1 MSQDDDDL
9 AARKLT
15 ALAHPVRLAAIR
27 QLAMAGPAGLAAGRL
42 GERLGV
48 APNAL
53 TFHLQKLSGAGL
65 VVSRR
70 EGQFIFYSAVF
81 ADLLALTE
89 HLVGACCSEADDD
102 CGPRCPSNRQR
113 KTAPRPRTVTG
124 KPHRNRSTT

>member
-1 MSQDDDDL
+1 MSQDNDDL

-27 QLAMAGPAGLAAGRL
+27 QLVAAGPAGLAAGKL

-53 TFHLQKLSGAGL
+53 TFHLQKLAVAGL
-65 VVSRR
+65 VGSRR
-70 EGQFIFYSAVF
+70 EGQFVYYSAVF

-89 HLVGACCSEADDD
+89 HLVGACCSESEEA
-102 CGPRCPSNRQR
+102 CGPGCPSVRKP
-113 KTAPRPRTVTG
+113 KTAPRSRTVAG
-124 KPHRNRSTT
+124 RPRRNRSAI